1 MADENPM
8 GRGVAVALQI
18 PADHVRFLR
27 GVFQMA
33 LRGIREE
40 LDDYPKQLKE
50 PARLEREEVAYERLL
65 AALDALVMVPD
76 ADVRDVL
83 ADLAGIVDGGN
94 EYSRVVE
101 EHEALHRLL
110 AQFGGGEDR

>member
-1 MADENPM
+1 MADENPK
-8 GRGVAVALQI
+8 GRGAAVALQI
-18 PADHVRFLR
+18 PADHVRI
-27 GVFQMA
+27 VFQMA

-50 PARLEREEVAYERLL
+50 PARLRREESAYGRLL
-65 AALDALVMVPD
+65 VALDELVIVLD
-76 ADVRDVL
+76 SDVQDVL
-83 ADLAGIVDGGN
+83 ADLAGIVDRGN

-110 AQFGGGEDR
+110 AQLRGGGDR